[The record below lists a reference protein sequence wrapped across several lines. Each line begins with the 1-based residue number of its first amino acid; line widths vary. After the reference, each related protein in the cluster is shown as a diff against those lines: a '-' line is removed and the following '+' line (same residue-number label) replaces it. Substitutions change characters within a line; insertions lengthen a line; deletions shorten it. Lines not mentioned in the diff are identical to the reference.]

1 MLVQVVSERVRPASS
16 VPGRANANAGE
27 AMPPFVPVYSA
38 FAAAYFLSYLFRTVN
53 AVISPELT
61 RDLGLAA
68 ASLGFLTSAYF
79 LAFGLMQIPVGMLLD
94 RYGPRRVEPVLLAI
108 AAAGALLF
116 ALADGLSGLTLGRA
130 IIGAGVSACLMAPLK
145 GIAMWYAPQRQ
156 ASLAGWMM
164 VAGGLGALAATAPLE
179 YALRFTDW
187 RTIFVGLSVATL
199 AVALWIAWRVP
210 DTPRLPHAA
219 DVRSQFRGVRSVF
232 SHPRFWW
239 IAPLAGFGMG
249 SFMAVQGLW
258 AVPWMM
264 EVEGVS
270 RATAAAYLLAM
281 SFTILAGYLFLGL
294 FATALVRRG
303 IQTRHLFA
311 IGFSLNAIA
320 FTLIALNLPGS
331 ALWWSL
337 YGLGAGANILAFAV
351 LNEGFPR
358 ELAGRTNTA
367 LNLIMFIGS
376 FATQWG
382 VGGVVDAVRSVSG
395 ANGVDGLRIAF
406 ALVLMLDLATLVW
419 FFRGWKR
426 FSIHEPAVEP

>member
-1 MLVQVVSERVRPASS
+1 MPA
-16 VPGRANANAGE
+16 
-27 AMPPFVPVYSA
+27 FVPVYSA
-38 FAAAYFLSYLFRTVN
+38 FAAGYLLSYLFRTVN

-61 RDLGLAA
+61 RDLGLDAS
-68 ASLGFLTSAYF
+68 SLGFLTSAYF

-94 RYGPRRVEPVLLAI
+94 RYGPRRVEPVLLAV

-116 ALADGLSGLTLGRA
+116 GLADGLPGLTLGRA
-130 IIGAGVSACLMAPLK
+130 IIGGGVSACLMAPLK
-145 GIAMWYAPQRQ
+145 GIAMWYPPKRH
-156 ASLAGWMM
+156 ASLSGWMM
-164 VAGGLGALAATAPLE
+164 VAGGLGALAATTPLE

-187 RTIFVGLSVATL
+187 RTIFVGLAAATL

-210 DTPRLPHAA
+210 DTPKPLHAA
-219 DVRSQFRGVRSVF
+219 DVRSQFHGVRSVF

-264 EVEGVS
+264 EVEGLS
-270 RATAAAYLLAM
+270 RATAASYLLAL
-281 SFTILAGYLFLGL
+281 SVVILVGYLSLGL
-294 FATALVRRG
+294 FATPLVRRG
-303 IQTRHLFA
+303 MHSRHLFA
-311 IGFSLNAIA
+311 IGFSMNALA
-320 FTLIALNLPGS
+320 FTLITLRLPGS
-331 ALWWSL
+331 PVWWSL
-337 YGLGAGANILAFAV
+337 YGFGAAANVLAFAV

-367 LNLIMFIGS
+367 VNLITFIGS

-382 VGGVVDAVRSVSG
+382 VGVVVDTARAVS
-395 ANGVDGLRIAF
+395 GVDGATGLRYAF
-406 ALVLMLDLATLVW
+406 ALVTMLDLATLVW

-426 FSIHEPAVEP
+426 FSIHEPAV